1 MSKVGLIK
9 VQMKVVFFALALV
22 PMIEVSGQSVQDIQT
37 QLEPSRRGASVPPAP
52 NASKLELTERQA
64 VARARSEYS
73 GNVLRISLVGNGA
86 NRRYQ
91 IRMEKEG
98 KVFTLFVHARTG
110 KITRGG

>member
-9 VQMKVVFFALALV
+9 VQMKAVSFALALV
-22 PMIEVSGQSVQDIQT
+22 PMIEASGQSAQGIQT
-37 QLEPSRRGASVPPAP
+37 QLEPARRGASVPAAP
-52 NASKLELTERQA
+52 NASQLELTERQA

>member
-22 PMIEVSGQSVQDIQT
+22 PMIEVSGQSAQDIQT
-37 QLEPSRRGASVPPAP
+37 QLEPLRRGASVPPAP

-86 NRRYQ
+86 SRRYQ